1 MERRPGTQIV
11 PPAVIGFEDVLQGTA
26 LRSTVRALEP
36 TVCFR
41 IAADDFMTMVSDN
54 VLLAQSLFGLLLAND
69 GPRVPFSPPPQM
81 SQDRTVAGRRALPHV
96 SCVRIRCCRGHPRR
110 SCWP

>member
-1 MERRPGTQIV
+1 M
-11 PPAVIGFEDVLQGTA
+11 
-26 LRSTVRALEP
+26 RALEA

-69 GPRVPFSPPPQM
+69 GPRVPFRAAPSGVDMTVRPQAP
-81 SQDRTVAGRRALPHV
+81 RLRPAC
-96 SCVRIRCCRGHPRR
+96 CVRIRCCREHRRR
-110 SCWP
+110 SCWR